1 MDIQEEAVNSAAGP
15 APPHTPTR
23 NCSEPLQPEPNS
35 SRVTINL
42 RTAQPLE
49 SIPSSPQTPTTP
61 SKMINGEEDASARV
75 SVESESDALSTIPAI
90 ETPTSSSSV
99 LGSPEIEVLTVH
111 DDDDDFVHHSPP
123 VAIINEDE
131 DLIEDAMLNFPY
143 REEGESPL
151 SAVKKVANFI
161 QWRTFLLVH

>member
-1 MDIQEEAVNSAAGP
+1 
-15 APPHTPTR
+15 
-23 NCSEPLQPEPNS
+23 
-35 SRVTINL
+35 
-42 RTAQPLE
+42 
-49 SIPSSPQTPTTP
+49 
-61 SKMINGEEDASARV
+61 MINGGEDASARV

-111 DDDDDFVHHSPP
+111 DDNDDDFVHQSPP

-151 SAVKKVANFI
+151 SAVKRVANFI
-161 QWRTFLLVH
+161 QWRTFLPLH